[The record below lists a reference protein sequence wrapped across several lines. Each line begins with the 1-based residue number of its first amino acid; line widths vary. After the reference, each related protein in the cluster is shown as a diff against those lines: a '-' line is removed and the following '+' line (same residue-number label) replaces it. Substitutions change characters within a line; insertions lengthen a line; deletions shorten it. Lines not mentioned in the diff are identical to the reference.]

1 MYLGAVLSLRPGA
14 GAAPGRVGPD
24 ARVRIDGTLYEVD
37 PELAGETVVLLWGL
51 FDDELY
57 VEFEGERS
65 GPYVPVSGPIPL
77 HRWRAFK
84 RGKVAETAE
93 RIRALADQIGVPI
106 SALSGHDL
114 RVVGSGKTVM
124 LRRLQQTLEDEKKVT
139 VSKSLA
145 IEKHAVKLDTLIAAL
160 FYDLSTEKRVRIPSG
175 EKRER
180 DLRELVRKNKK
191 PVVLF
196 VDEAHDL
203 NGHTL
208 TGLKRLVE
216 LIEDGQG
223 RLSVVLAGHPKL
235 RNDLRR
241 PTLEEIGYR
250 TDVFSLEGITGSQRE
265 YIGWL
270 LQTCSVDRAQAAE
283 DILTEEAIDLLANR
297 LRTPLQIQQ
306 HLTLALEAGYQIGDR
321 PVSAEVVTSV
331 MSRQIDDLE
340 PTLMRHGYRIKDLAE
355 QFDAKPVEIKALF
368 RNALDVGR
376 AAQLREQ
383 MLRAGLPI

>member
-1 MYLGAVLSLRPGA
+1 MRVEVMQHFGLATPLSQAGYYETEHHQRLMKDVRGSIHEGRLIAVCG
-14 GAAPGRVGPD
+14 
-24 ARVRIDGTLYEVD
+24 
-37 PELAGETVVLLWGL
+37 
-51 FDDELY
+51 
-57 VEFEGERS
+57 
-65 GPYVPVSGPIPL
+65 
-77 HRWRAFK
+77 
-84 RGKVAETAE
+84 
-93 RIRALADQIGVPI
+93 
-106 SALSGHDL
+106 
-114 RVVGSGKTVM
+114 VVGSGKTVM
-124 LRRLQQTLEDEKKVT
+124 LRRLQQALEDEKKVT

-340 PTLMRHGYRIKDLAE
+340 PTLRRHGYRIKDLAE